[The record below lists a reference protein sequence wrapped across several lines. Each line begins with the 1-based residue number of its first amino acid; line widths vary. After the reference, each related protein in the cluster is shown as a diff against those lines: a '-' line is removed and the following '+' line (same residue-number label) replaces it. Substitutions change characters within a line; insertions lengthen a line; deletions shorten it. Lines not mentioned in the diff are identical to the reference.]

1 MSKNIIIT
9 GGLGN
14 QMFEY
19 ALALS
24 LRHKGYKVK
33 TDTSM
38 YGFEQMH
45 NGYELE
51 RVFGIDEQPVCK
63 GGLHLKWL
71 RLLNRFSPKSL
82 VMKDPWAYSPEVTEH
97 PKRYMWGNWQSE
109 NYFKDIKDEIRSVFT
124 FKGIDD
130 KNREIGSTMSGCQ
143 SVSLHVR
150 RGDYAQ
156 YGMLMMEA
164 DYYKQAVEIIS
175 EKVSDPVFFIFSDDA
190 EEAAKIGEELGI
202 HYEIICHNKGDDSY
216 KDMYLMSHCKHNIIA
231 NSSFSW
237 WGAWLNANPDKIV
250 VAPKTWSVRSKNHPQ
265 LDDWILI

>member
-1 MSKNIIIT
+1 MVKTVVIT

-33 TDTSM
+33 TDISM
-38 YGFEQMH
+38 YGFEHMH

-51 RVFGIDEQPVCK
+51 RVFGIVEHPVCK
-63 GGLHLKWL
+63 GGIHLKWL
-71 RLLNRFSPKSL
+71 RLLNRFSPKML
-82 VMKDPWAYSPEVTEH
+82 VMKDPWSYSPDVLDH
-97 PKRYMWGNWQSE
+97 PRHYMWGNWQSE
-109 NYFKDIKDEIRSVFT
+109 KFFKNIESDIRKVFT
-124 FKGIDD
+124 FKGVDD
-130 KNREIGSTMSGCQ
+130 KNREIGKKMSGCN

-156 YGMLMMEA
+156 YGMLMMES
-164 DYYKQAVEIIS
+164 DYYKQAV
-175 EKVSDPVFFIFSDDA
+175 KAVSDKVKDSVYYIFSDDA
-190 EEAAKIGEELGI
+190 KEAAKIGDELGI
-202 HYEIICHNKGDDSY
+202 CYEIINHNKGDDSY
-216 KDMYLMSHCKHNIIA
+216 KDMYLMSQCKHNVIA

-250 VAPKTWSVRSKNHPQ
+250 VAPKTWSVRSNNHPQ
-265 LDDWILI
+265 LEDWILI